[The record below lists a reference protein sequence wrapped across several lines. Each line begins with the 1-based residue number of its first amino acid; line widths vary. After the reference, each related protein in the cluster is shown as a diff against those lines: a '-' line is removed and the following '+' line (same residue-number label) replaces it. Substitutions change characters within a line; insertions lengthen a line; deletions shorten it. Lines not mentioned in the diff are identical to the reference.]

1 MGREVPLLDV
11 AICDLL
17 PILKDWKEKLNWEEI
32 ERERPKR
39 DLPAKKSLERNEEF
53 EVFLRSTK
61 EELSLIVEK
70 QYQVEEEDGLDFP
83 LYVSIEYFYPSG
95 EIKLVI
101 EDVLSDRLFIAYLD
115 EEGNVLKKEEIIFHF
130 GGFENVV

>member
-1 MGREVPLLDV
+1 MRREVPLLDV

-39 DLPAKKSLERNEEF
+39 DLPAKKSLEKDEEF

-83 LYVSIEYFYPSG
+83 LYVSIKYFYPSG
-95 EIKLVI
+95 KIKLVI
-101 EDVLSDRLFIAYLD
+101 EDVLSDRLFIAHLD